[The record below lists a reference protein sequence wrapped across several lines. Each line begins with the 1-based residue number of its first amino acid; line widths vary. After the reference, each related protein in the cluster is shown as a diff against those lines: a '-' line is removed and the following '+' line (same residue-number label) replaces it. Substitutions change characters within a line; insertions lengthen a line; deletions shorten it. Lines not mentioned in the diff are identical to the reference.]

1 MKSINLKKVIPIFA
15 IVLLITGALIT
26 NSLLS
31 NKDTDQKTEDD
42 SEESTNL
49 DMADIAQVKDQF
61 MIDNMS
67 YIILSEEQKAEFGLR
82 NTINESDIGDM
93 LTTIT
98 TSVDADLIGSEVYTY
113 LPVVGEA
120 VVAVKTENNY
130 KLFRF
135 FTFESYNNNQD
146 EDVSVYLELYG
157 IKSATDIA
165 KVQFFGWSEK
175 AKIEGRLD
183 IISEITDS
191 GKITEFY
198 NYYSVIK
205 NSSDNYF
212 DKLLNYKSSNN
223 ESLDNP
229 PEQTEVPPDD
239 IEGVADNGSDG
250 IIDKGETG
258 AAEIGS
264 DGFIDKGETGAATS
278 AEGFVGS
285 AGDALNNSVTIRIYN
300 QSGIYLDAEYYPNL
314 SFISR
319 HEVNTEFADFLKDFI
334 E

>member
-1 MKSINLKKVIPIFA
+1 MKSINLKKVIPLFA
-15 IVLLITGALIT
+15 IVLLITGVLIT
-26 NSLLS
+26 YSLLS

-61 MIDNMS
+61 MIDNKS
-67 YIILSEEQKAEFGLR
+67 YIILSEEQKSEFGLR

-113 LPVVGEA
+113 LPVAGEA
-120 VVAVKTENNY
+120 VVAVKTGNNY

-146 EDVSVYLELYG
+146 EDVSAYLELYG
-157 IKSATDIA
+157 INSAADIE
-165 KVQFFGWSEK
+165 KIQFIGHSEE

-183 IISEITDS
+183 IINEITDND
-191 GKITEFY
+191 KITEFY
-198 NYYSVIK
+198 KFYSAIK

-212 DKLLNYKSSNN
+212 DKLFNYKVSNN
-223 ESLDNP
+223 DGQNTF
-229 PEQTEVPPDD
+229 PEQTELPADQTGLPTGDTGTSDMPITD
-239 IEGVADNGSDG
+239 IGSDT
-250 IIDKGETG
+250 IIDKGDAG
-258 AAEIGS
+258 ASSS
-264 DGFIDKGETGAATS
+264 DGS
-278 AEGFVGS
+278 QGS

-300 QSGIYLDAEYYPNL
+300 QSDIYFDAEYYPNL
-314 SFISR
+314 GFISR
-319 HEVNTEFADFLKDFI
+319 HEVKDDFAGFLKNYI
-334 E
+334 G